1 MGRLRYLT
9 AGESHGPQ
17 LTAILEGCPAGLTLQ
32 AADIDRDLR
41 RRQLGFGRGGR
52 QAIERDAVTILAGVR
67 YGRTT
72 GAPIALAI
80 ANRDHANWVAKL
92 AVDEVAEPSEPLRI
106 PRPGHADLGGA
117 LLYDLDDLRDVIE
130 RASARETAA
139 RVACGAV
146 ARKLLAEI
154 GCRIYSHVVEIAG
167 IAVAAEADEERL
179 RGVDDD
185 PVRCLDPQASVEM
198 QAAISAA
205 AERGDTVGGVFEV
218 VVYGYPPGV
227 GSYVQA
233 DRRLGAK
240 LAQAL
245 MSINAIKGVEV
256 GLGFAAAAT
265 PGSEFQDEIGY
276 DERRGYY
283 RLTNR
288 AGGIEGGISTG
299 EPIVVRAV
307 MKPIATLMQPLASVE
322 MGTHRPVK
330 AHVERSDVC
339 AVPAAAVVGEAAVG
353 LALAEA
359 ALERFGGE
367 ALTDFVTAV
376 AAFQARLRR
385 R

>member
-367 ALTDFVTAV
+367 ALTDFAAAV

>member
-154 GCRIYSHVVEIAG
+154 GSRIYSHVVEIAG

-299 EPIVVRAV
+299 EPIVLRAV

-339 AVPAAAVVGEAAVG
+339 AVPAAAVVGEAAVS

-367 ALTDFVTAV
+367 ALTDFVAAV

>member
-80 ANRDHANWVAKL
+80 ANRDHANWVARL

-154 GCRIYSHVVEIAG
+154 GSRIYSHVVEIAG

-299 EPIVVRAV
+299 EPIVLRAV

-339 AVPAAAVVGEAAVG
+339 AVPAAAVVGEAAVS

-367 ALTDFVTAV
+367 ALTDFVAAV